1 MPPAPAALRTL
12 PGLIWDKVISGIEF
26 SFSHQRQQ
34 QQHYFVITAY
44 RTAVVND
51 MKLVFWKL
59 FVDLQFDSP
68 CLTGRAFWGFV
79 IYKHE

>member
-1 MPPAPAALRTL
+1 MPPAPAAL

-26 SFSHQRQQ
+26 SFSHRRQQ
-34 QQHYFVITAY
+34 QHCFVITAY
-44 RTAVVND
+44 RTAVEND

-59 FVDLQFDSP
+59 FVDLQFDSL
-68 CLTGRAFWGFV
+68 CLTEWAFWGFV